1 MTETLAAITAWS
13 RATFQPKVA
22 HIKPTMMGFK
32 SGEINRKVRVVPN
45 PALAESS
52 PLGMGMVEQLQK
64 QLAIPVSTLSHHI
77 AALVSVGLVKQNRE
91 SRTLLCVSQ
100 YAVLEEIIAFFRE
113 ECCVNSP
120 GS

>member
-1 MTETLAAITAWS
+1 
-13 RATFQPKVA
+13 V
-22 HIKPTMMGFK
+22 G
-32 SGEINRKVRVVPN
+32 PN

-52 PLGMGMVEQLQK
+52 PLSMGMVEQQQK
-64 QLAIPVSTLSHHI
+64 QLAIPASTLSHYI

-100 YAVLEEIIAFFRE
+100 YEVLEEIIAFFRD
-113 ECCVNSP
+113 ECYVNSP

>member
-1 MTETLAAITAWS
+1 
-13 RATFQPKVA
+13 
-22 HIKPTMMGFK
+22 MG
-32 SGEINRKVRVVPN
+32 PN

-52 PLGMGMVEQLQK
+52 PLSMGMVEQQK
-64 QLAIPVSTLSHHI
+64 QLAIPASTLSHYI
-77 AALVSVGLVKQNRE
+77 AALVSVGLAKQNRE

-100 YAVLEEIIAFFRE
+100 YEVLEEIIAFFRE

>member
-1 MTETLAAITAWS
+1 
-13 RATFQPKVA
+13 
-22 HIKPTMMGFK
+22 MMGFS
-32 SGEINRKVRVVPN
+32 SGEINRKVRVGPK

-52 PLGMGMVEQLQK
+52 PLSMGMVEQLQK
-64 QLAIPVSTLSHHI
+64 QLAIPASTLSHHI

-100 YAVLEEIIAFFRE
+100 YEVLEEIIAFFRD

>member
-1 MTETLAAITAWS
+1 M
-13 RATFQPKVA
+13 
-22 HIKPTMMGFK
+22 
-32 SGEINRKVRVVPN
+32 VPN
-45 PALAESS
+45 PALAESR

-77 AALVSVGLVKQNRE
+77 AALVSVGRVKQNRE
-91 SRTLLCVSQ
+91 SRTLLCISQ
-100 YAVLEEIIAFFRE
+100 YEVLEEIIAFFRD